1 MKHLTK
7 SVAFLALAALCTP
20 AIQAKTAATD
30 SLVNNYMRSSIY
42 TVLVSSK
49 KQNARYEEEA
59 KNANNAANADM
70 IMGTVKAFANTD
82 AKKAANETES
92 DIFGLPAT
100 LFPSI
105 EIPAQ
110 FNDHNLADRVIDFDA
125 IRATVTDA
133 EKDKYNP
140 RTKNQKAGAFAKG
153 LAGGLM
159 GAASGKEESS
169 MLKTDEVDEYLPA
182 VLHKYFE
189 QNHTAANLLG
199 KWYNYDQANEQHWNI
214 DLIADRGNYNFNQE
228 DLQRAAQDQA
238 IANKIA
244 DTQFNMIN
252 NTFVV
257 ALNLRFR
264 SYQAVVQEAAAMA
277 KAAGS
282 MFGGI
287 GSLAASAASSIAT
300 ASAGDGYTV
309 QAVSHLYKL
318 KWNEDLNQ
326 KFAVDMFEK
335 NASMDDLI
343 KSGMC
348 ELEFVGKEK
357 ASANVRQSLL
367 SDKPFSDLVKRATT
381 RAIDAAIAKLQAK
394 NEVFRTVT
402 PIIGGDGNGIIYA
415 AIGTKEGLNEKD
427 EYEILEAQEDAN
439 GKTTYKSVGSV
450 KPVKGKIWNN
460 VYGAEEE
467 VAENKAKAEAKGKEA
482 KDKDFNEDAVALGHT
497 EFKGKKGDYTG
508 YFLRLKKK
516 K

>member
-1 MKHLTK
+1 M
-7 SVAFLALAALCTP
+7 AAICVP
-20 AIQAKTAATD
+20 AASAKTAATD

-42 TVLVSSK
+42 TIIVNSK
-49 KQNARYEEEA
+49 AQNERFKKEA
-59 KNANNAANADM
+59 AEANAAANSDV
-70 IMGTVKAFANTD
+70 ILGTAKAFANTD
-82 AKKAANETES
+82 AKKAANETED
-92 DIFGLPAT
+92 DIFGLPAEI
-100 LFPSI
+100 FPTI

-110 FNDHNLADRVIDFDA
+110 FNDHNLAERVLDFDA
-125 IRATVTDA
+125 LRAKVTD
-133 EKDKYNP
+133 EERDKYNP
-140 RTKNQKAGAFAKG
+140 KTKNQKAGAFAKG

-169 MLKTDEVDEYLPA
+169 MLKTDEVDDYLPA

-189 QNHTAANLLG
+189 QNNTAANLLA
-199 KWYNYDQANEQHWNI
+199 KWYSYDAANNDAHWKL
-214 DLIADRGNYNFNQE
+214 DLIVDRGNYNFTQE

-244 DTQFNMIN
+244 NTQFEMIN

-287 GSLAASAASSIAT
+287 GSLAATAASSIAT
-300 ASAGDGYTV
+300 AAAGDGYTV

-318 KWNEDLNQ
+318 KWNDDLNQ
-326 KFAVDMFEK
+326 NFATTIYEK

-343 KSGMC
+343 KSGLC

-357 ASANVRQSLL
+357 ASANVRQSLF
-367 SDKPFSDLVKRATT
+367 SSKPFSDLVKRATT

-402 PIIGGDGNGIIYA
+402 PIVGGDGNGILYA

-427 EYEILEAQEDAN
+427 EYEILEAQEDEN
-439 GKTTYKSVGSV
+439 GKITYKSVGTV

-467 VAENKAKAEAKGKEA
+467 AEENKAKAEGKNKE
-482 KDKDFNEDAVALGHT
+482 FNDEAVALGHT
-497 EFKGKKGDYTG
+497 EFKGKKGDFTG